1 MSAPPFADWPLA
13 FLQALYRAQ
22 VALAQLLHFVSV
34 TGDADGQAAW
44 PWPQRIA
51 LETLRIDAGLT
62 RHLALA
68 FALTALAAAL
78 ALAALGGRRRRVAWA
93 AAAVLAAWCA
103 PWPPAALWLAP
114 AVPTSFQRSP
124 APLSV
129 TSVTRGAQLYGRHC
143 AACHGAD
150 GRGEGPLAASLAHW
164 PPTFAGTLLAR
175 RLDGELYWRV
185 RHGVHDAP
193 RTASMPGFDTAFD
206 ARDTWALLDYL
217 KTLAAGSGAQA
228 AGAWP
233 APVALP
239 ALDVRCGAH
248 GATRALERWRD
259 GQRVRVVALAP
270 GTPPPVEDARW
281 QTLLVTPD
289 AVAPP
294 AAAGRASCV
303 AATAGAWQV
312 FATIAG
318 LAPDALGGT
327 QFLADRAGWLRAR
340 ALPGQAGWSD
350 ADLLCRAGDSGPA
363 AAGAAAPGIASPTA
377 GRDPLT
383 ALLLRFDA
391 DPVRDVQAGLPH

>member
-1 MSAPPFADWPLA
+1 MSAPPFADWTLA
-13 FLQALYRAQ
+13 FLQVLYRAQ
-22 VALAQLLHFVSV
+22 VALAQVLRVAGA

-62 RHLALA
+62 RQLALA
-68 FALTALAAAL
+68 FALTALAAAF
-78 ALAALGGRRRRVAWA
+78 ALAALVLRRRRVVWA
-93 AAAVLAAWCA
+93 GAAVLAGVCA

-129 TSVTRGAQLYGRHC
+129 TNLTRGAQLYGRHC
-143 AACHGAD
+143 VACHGAD

-164 PPTFAGTLLAR
+164 PPTFAGALLAR

-185 RHGVHDAP
+185 RHGLHDAQ
-193 RTASMPGFDTAFD
+193 RTASIPGFDTTFSAP
-206 ARDTWALLDYL
+206 DTWALLDYL
-217 KTLAAGSGAQA
+217 KALAAGSGAQA
-228 AGAWP
+228 GGAWP

-239 ALDVRCGAH
+239 ALDVRCGEH
-248 GATRALERWRD
+248 GAIQALERWRD

-270 GTPPPVEDARW
+270 GAPPPAEDARW
-281 QTLLVTPD
+281 QTLLVTRN

-294 AAAGRASCV
+294 AAHGRANCV
-303 AATAGAWQV
+303 AATADAWRV

-350 ADLLCRAGDSGPA
+350 ADLLCRAGDTGPA
-363 AAGAAAPGIASPTA
+363 AAAPGIAGSTA

>member
-1 MSAPPFADWPLA
+1 MSAPPFADWALA

-22 VALAQLLHFVSV
+22 VALAQVLHFVGV

-44 PWPQRIA
+44 PWLQRIA

-62 RHLALA
+62 RQLALA
-68 FALTALAAAL
+68 FAWTALAAAL
-78 ALAALGGRRRRVAWA
+78 ALAALVLRSRHVAWA
-93 AAAVLAAWCA
+93 GAAVLAATCA

-129 TSVTRGAQLYGRHC
+129 TNLTHGAQLYSRHC

-175 RLDGELYWRV
+175 RLDGELYWHV
-185 RHGVHDAP
+185 RHGQHGAP
-193 RTASMPGFDTAFD
+193 RTTSMPAFD

-228 AGAWP
+228 GGAWP

-239 ALDVRCGAH
+239 ALDVRCGEH
-248 GATRALERWRD
+248 GATQALARWRD

-270 GTPPPVEDARW
+270 GAPPPAEDARW

-289 AVAPP
+289 AAAPP
-294 AAAGRASCV
+294 AANGRASCI
-303 AATAGAWQV
+303 ATTAGAWRV

-350 ADLLCRAGDSGPA
+350 ADLLCRASDAGPA
-363 AAGAAAPGIASPTA
+363 AAAPGIASSTA